1 MNDYGILENLFKNE
15 QDEIHFALFKESNII
30 KLNNENKNDD
40 FDNGIHFNTAS
51 LASKMIYYKD
61 AYILLNIECEIPF
74 DDTDQGKDS
83 IPDILY
89 LKNSFEL
96 IKNLKIQLNNVN
108 ISNEVNVNR
117 SSLIDFVL
125 NNSHNESI
133 LFRNLSIASSGN
145 LNIKNNKFITKD
157 TYFTKQEDSDVE
169 RNHFIDF
176 EIPIFLK
183 DISSFFKNIDIMHY
197 AEFDILINLIDELFV
212 TNRDGVTYDIKSA
225 YLIVE
230 EIKLNEEDELKY
242 LKKLDNGY
250 IKTINFLENHVKI
263 FNDKFNIVRQDFYVN
278 NVRNGDSIYIYGI
291 LDANKKGM
299 HYDLPS
305 VQFKEPFL
313 NIDNV
318 RFENEIPN
326 DISAFKNF
334 KSKSIN
340 QNDFLINY
348 NEYLNYY
355 RIYFWNISRQIKD
368 DNANKFI
375 NIITGMKESACE
387 IYIVFKTSASVTL
400 KYSKNDKLIVYKS
413 Q

>member
-1 MNDYGILENLFKNE
+1 MNDYSILENLFKNE
-15 QDEIHFALFKESNII
+15 NDEIYFKLFKESNII

-51 LASKMIYYKD
+51 LASKLINYKD
-61 AYILLNIECEIPF
+61 AYILLQIECEIPY
-74 DDTDQGKDS
+74 DESDQGKKS

-117 SSLIDFVL
+117 SSIIDFVL
-125 NNSHNESI
+125 SNSHNESI
-133 LFRNLSIASSGN
+133 LFRNLSIAIKDN
-145 LNIKNNKFITKD
+145 LNIENNKFITKD
-157 TYFTKQEDSDVE
+157 TYGKKENNVTT
-169 RNHFIDF
+169 NHFIDF

-183 DISSFFKNIDIMHY
+183 DISSFFNNIDIMHY

-212 TNRDGVTYDIKSA
+212 TNRDGITYDIKSA
-225 YLIVE
+225 HLIVE
-230 EIKLNEEDELKY
+230 EIKLNEEDELQY

-278 NVRNGDSIYIYGI
+278 NVRNGDSIYIYAI
-291 LDANKKGM
+291 LDANKEGM

-305 VQFKEPFL
+305 VGFKEPFL

-326 DISAFKNF
+326 DISAFKNC
-334 KSKSIN
+334 KSKSIH

-348 NEYLNYY
+348 IEYLNYY

-375 NIITGMKESACE
+375 NIITGMETAACE
-387 IYIVFKTSASVTL
+387 VYIVFKTSASITL

>member
-1 MNDYGILENLFKNE
+1 MNDYSILENLFKNE
-15 QDEIHFALFKESNII
+15 QDEIHFELFKESNII

-40 FDNGIHFNTAS
+40 FDNGIHFNTVS
-51 LASKMIYYKD
+51 LASKLINYKD
-61 AYILLNIECEIPF
+61 AYILLQIECEIPY
-74 DDTDQGKDS
+74 DDSDQGKKS

-133 LFRNLSIASSGN
+133 LFRNLSIASSDD
-145 LNIKNNKFITKD
+145 LNIENNKFITKD
-157 TYFTKQEDSDVE
+157 TYGKKENNVRT
-169 RNHFIDF
+169 NHFIDF

-183 DISSFFKNIDIMHY
+183 DISSFFNNIDIMHY

-212 TNRDGVTYDIKSA
+212 SNRDGVTYDIKSA
-225 YLIVE
+225 HLIVE
-230 EIKLNEEDELKY
+230 EIKLNEEDELLY

-263 FNDKFNIVRQDFYVN
+263 FNNKFNIVRQDFYVN

-291 LDANKKGM
+291 LDANKEGM

-305 VQFKEPFL
+305 VGFKEPFL

-326 DISAFKNF
+326 DISAFK
-334 KSKSIN
+334 S
-340 QNDFLINY
+340 L
-348 NEYLNYY
+348 
-355 RIYFWNISRQIKD
+355 
-368 DNANKFI
+368 
-375 NIITGMKESACE
+375 
-387 IYIVFKTSASVTL
+387 
-400 KYSKNDKLIVYKS
+400 
-413 Q
+413 

>member
-1 MNDYGILENLFKNE
+1 MNDYSILENLFKNE
-15 QDEIHFALFKESNII
+15 NDEIYFKLFKESNII

-51 LASKMIYYKD
+51 LASKMINYKD
-61 AYILLNIECEIPF
+61 AYILLQVECEIPY
-74 DDTDQGKDS
+74 DDSDQGKKS

-96 IKNLKIQLNNVN
+96 VKNLKIQLNNVN

-117 SSLIDFVL
+117 SSIIDFVL

-133 LFRNLSIASSGN
+133 LFRNLSIASSDD
-145 LNIKNNKFITKD
+145 LNIENNKFITKD
-157 TYFTKQEDSDVE
+157 TYGKKENDVTT
-169 RNHFIDF
+169 NHFIDF

-212 TNRDGVTYDIKSA
+212 SKRDGVTYDIKSA
-225 YLIVE
+225 HLIVE

-291 LDANKKGM
+291 LDANKEGM

-305 VQFKEPFL
+305 VQFKNPF
-313 NIDNV
+313 
-318 RFENEIPN
+318 
-326 DISAFKNF
+326 
-334 KSKSIN
+334 
-340 QNDFLINY
+340 
-348 NEYLNYY
+348 
-355 RIYFWNISRQIKD
+355 
-368 DNANKFI
+368 
-375 NIITGMKESACE
+375 
-387 IYIVFKTSASVTL
+387 
-400 KYSKNDKLIVYKS
+400 
-413 Q
+413 